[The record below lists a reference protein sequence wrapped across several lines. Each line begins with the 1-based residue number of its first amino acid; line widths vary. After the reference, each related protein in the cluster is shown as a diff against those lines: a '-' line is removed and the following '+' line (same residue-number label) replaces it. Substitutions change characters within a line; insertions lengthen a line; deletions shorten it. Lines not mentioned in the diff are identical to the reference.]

1 MDKTLRTY
9 LFSLSLLSLDVFTLS
24 QFDWLL
30 PTASFSLSYAGTVGH
45 LRIRQK
51 EVHTLEQHWQVLGDL
66 GLFLQ
71 A

>member
-9 LFSLSLLSLDVFTLS
+9 LFSLSLLSLAFTLS

-30 PTASFSLSYAGTVGH
+30 LTASFSLSYAGTVGH
-45 LRIRQK
+45 LRTSQK